1 MNNHDRQN
9 IEFIRNLTP
18 DALVQWLECIKESGD
33 DDEIEYALEMLF
45 ATRNQIEMELLALY
59 DADAEEDVSAAA
71 EYLQRFR
78 LQ

>member
-9 IEFIRNLTP
+9 IEFIRSLAP
-18 DALVQWLECIKESGD
+18 DALVQWIDYIRETSD
-33 DDEIEYALEMLF
+33 NDEIDYVMEMLT
-45 ATRNQIEMELLALY
+45 AARDQIEMDLLALF
-59 DADAEEDVSAAA
+59 DADAENDVSTAA

>member
-9 IEFIRNLTP
+9 IEFIRSLTP
-18 DALVQWLECIKESGD
+18 DALVQWIDYIRESGN
-33 DDEIEYALEMLF
+33 DDEIDYAMEMLT
-45 ATRNQIEMELLALY
+45 AARNQIELDLLELF
-59 DADAEEDVSAAA
+59 DTEDDVSEAA

>member
-9 IEFIRNLTP
+9 IEFIRSLAP
-18 DALVQWLECIKESGD
+18 DALVQWIDYIRESGN
-33 DDEIEYALEMLF
+33 DDEIDYAMEMLT
-45 ATRNQIEMELLALY
+45 AARNQIELDLLELF
-59 DADAEEDVSAAA
+59 DTEDDVSEAA

>member
-1 MNNHDRQN
+1 MNDNDRQN
-9 IEFIRNLTP
+9 IEFIRSLTP
-18 DALVQWLECIKESGD
+18 DALVQWLEYIKESR
-33 DDEIEYALEMLF
+33 DEYEIDYAMEILV

-78 LQ
+78 L

>member
-9 IEFIRNLTP
+9 IEFIRSLAP
-18 DALVQWLECIKESGD
+18 DALVQWIDYIRETSD
-33 DDEIEYALEMLF
+33 DDEIDYVMEMLT
-45 ATRNQIEMELLALY
+45 AARDQIEMDLLALF
-59 DADAEEDVSAAA
+59 DADAEEDISAAA